1 MKKKGAADLMHEISI
16 CTQAIVIKD
25 HSLWLNSTSLVV
37 SPMDDAQEFE
47 GKELVSTSAQAYV
60 ATIRY

>member
-1 MKKKGAADLMHEISI
+1 MKKGAADLMHEISI

-47 GKELVSTSAQAYV
+47 GKS
-60 ATIRY
+60 